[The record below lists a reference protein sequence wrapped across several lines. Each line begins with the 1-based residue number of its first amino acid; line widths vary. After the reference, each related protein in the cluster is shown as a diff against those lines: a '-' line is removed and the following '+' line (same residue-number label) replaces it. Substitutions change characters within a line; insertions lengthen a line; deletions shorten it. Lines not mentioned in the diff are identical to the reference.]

1 MANLIELWRGG
12 EHGTAKPNGITLHLM
27 RDHLDIDGLGFDAA
41 LAQVFVLLEA
51 SVDRP
56 LDVSLQFATEIAEHG

>member
-1 MANLIELWRGG
+1 MVYNRLI
-12 EHGTAKPNGITLHLM
+12 T
-27 RDHLDIDGLGFDAA
+27 HLDIDGFGFDAA

-56 LDVSLQFATEIAEHG
+56 LDVSLQFATKIAEHG